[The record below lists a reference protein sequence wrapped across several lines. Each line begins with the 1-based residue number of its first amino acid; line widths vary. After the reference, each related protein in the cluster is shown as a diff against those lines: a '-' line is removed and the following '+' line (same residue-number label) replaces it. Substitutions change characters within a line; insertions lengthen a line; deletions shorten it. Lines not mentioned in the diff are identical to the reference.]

1 MEKLSRSVNQTLRIG
16 KRLGQKFRGGEIILL
31 SGCLG
36 AGKTVL
42 AKGIAQGLGLNKNT
56 ISSPTFVLLRIHK
69 GRHLLHHFDFYR
81 IKTAEDILALGFEEY
96 FYSAGVTIIEWPERL
111 KFFLPREFLMIKLT
125 TKGKQQRLIKFI
137 ARGLRYKKLLEE
149 IHEDIR
155 D

>member
-1 MEKLSRSVNQTLRIG
+1 MEKLSKSVNQTLSIG
-16 KRLGQKFRGGEIILL
+16 KRLAQEFRGGEIILL

-42 AKGIAQGLGLNKNT
+42 AKGIAQGLGINKNN
-56 ISSPTFVLLRIHK
+56 ISSPTFVLLRLHK

-81 IKTAEDILALGFEEY
+81 VKTVEDILGLGHEEY
-96 FYSAGVTIIEWPERL
+96 LYSDGVTIIEWPERL
-111 KFFLPREFLMIKLT
+111 KFFLPREFLMIKLVT
-125 TKGKQQRLIKFI
+125 AGKQQRLLKFVPHG
-137 ARGLRYKKLLEE
+137 ARYKKLLEK